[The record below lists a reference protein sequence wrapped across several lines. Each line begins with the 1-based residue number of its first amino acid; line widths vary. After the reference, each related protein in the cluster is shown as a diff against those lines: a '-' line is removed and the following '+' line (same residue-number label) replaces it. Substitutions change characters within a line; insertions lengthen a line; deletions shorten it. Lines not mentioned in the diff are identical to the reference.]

1 MTVVMV
7 THDTQYLVDTGY
19 VLEENR
25 KSVTLLRELCGSLET
40 DIAKGICA
48 HGSILSD
55 SRGLE
60 TYFCDK

>member
-1 MTVVMV
+1 MTVVTV

-40 DIAKGICA
+40 DIAKGIC
-48 HGSILSD
+48 GLLSELKRARD
-55 SRGLE
+55 VLL
-60 TYFCDK
+60 